1 MLMSQGRFGSTSAL
15 RVMMLIALS
24 ALVAGCTIAS
34 PTATVTPSAAAD
46 TLAGTLIGYGSATT
60 LAPAKLV
67 TAAFTKLHPNVT
79 VTLNVTDTETS
90 VVMIRNADPETDF
103 GFIGRELLPTDGAVV
118 TNLIG
123 ATGSAFA
130 VNAANKVRSL
140 SKAQLAAILT
150 GQVTDWSAV
159 GGAGA
164 IKVIT
169 RESTSQTRSSLES
182 YVFGNTKPTYA
193 PTAASTSAASTASTE
208 MLDAL
213 KSFSG
218 GIGMVTLDA
227 ATLANKTIALVAMDG
242 IPATTDSVAT
252 GTWPV
257 RRASYL
263 ITNADPAKVSP
274 LAKALVDFI
283 KSPAGQKLI
292 TGQ

>member
-1 MLMSQGRFGSTSAL
+1 MLSGTVGLTAWRRAAILF
-15 RVMMLIALS
+15 ALS
-24 ALVAGCTIAS
+24 ALVASCAS
-34 PTATVTPSAAAD
+34 GGTVPPSASAD
-46 TLAGTLIGYGSATT
+46 TLAGTITGFGSATT

-67 TAAFTKLHPNVT
+67 TGAFTKLHPNVT
-79 VTLNVTDTETS
+79 VNLNVTDTETS
-90 VVMIRNADPETDF
+90 IVKVRNADPDTDF

-130 VNAANKVRSL
+130 VNSANPVRSL
-140 SKAQLAAILT
+140 TKVQLAAILT
-150 GQVTDWSAV
+150 GQITDWSAV
-159 GGAGA
+159 GGNGP
-164 IKVIT
+164 IKVLI
-169 RESTSQTRSSLES
+169 REATSQTRSSLEA
-182 YVFGNTKPTYA
+182 YVFGTTKPTYTPLA
-193 PTAASTSAASTASTE
+193 VSTSSASSASTE

-218 GIGMVTLDA
+218 AIGMLTLDSS
-227 ATLANKTIALVAMDG
+227 TLGNTAIAPIGMDG
-242 IPATTDSVAT
+242 IPATLDALAK

-274 LAKALVDFI
+274 LTQALVAYI

-292 TGQ
+292 TGR